1 MKTMHRKSMAAMSGG
16 GSTIAALTLALT
28 AVGAATAS
36 AATTSSIT
44 VADISTGRN
53 AYSTAWKWTGG
64 VAPANDSGKNYDFVI
79 ADGYDVFL
87 PDTHVALTFG
97 GNSVQFGA
105 SDFSSAGTLYIKGN
119 NRWVTFPDLRLYKGL
134 FSPAQNGAVGFT
146 GNATVY
152 STAEDP
158 FNFLMRLDYDSY
170 FNLVFTGGDTSAV
183 KFSGAYTKKSPI
195 FLYAD
200 QSATYSGSWIVEE
213 NVELRPSYNAS
224 YGAIRTSAQAFGK
237 APAAFNPKGVVLRSG
252 ATLRYEAANRTL
264 LATDN
269 RGLWLD
275 ADGASATYVLL
286 NGANHAFGWP
296 IGGAG
301 TFQLIGSGTFY
312 LSSECAVP
320 LSVTQLVSLHLL
332 SGAAVTNGLSS
343 VNPVAATVTVSA
355 DGASSTPIRLG
366 GTFDVPLPIGVALSQ
381 IPSVAATT
389 DIPVFVIDSASAS
402 QFTAADFDPWGV
414 AGAQTANADSIIFS
428 TDGNGDT
435 VVSVR
440 VFPFARSN
448 ASVGAIVT
456 MDNAGQWT
464 PVGIPS
470 AGGNYIVWNNN
481 LRTGGA
487 DLQNPYNVQGG
498 RFVLY
503 NPTGTTYYD
512 YQSKHHSTVFPFLR
526 LLDDTGFVPGHS
538 RADWTLALGGRV
550 DVRTSRSKYA
560 RLCASATNTRLD
572 ATLSGRGNLLLFPYN
587 GLFLEMAGDASA
599 FTGRVI
605 ASNYVDAATSTLKAS
620 SEANFGGNP
629 ETFTADAW
637 RLCANVT
644 FAPTA
649 DVVFDDPNR
658 GVTFAGGSSVDT
670 TSGDFAVETPV
681 VIEGAFAKNGD
692 GTFAYGA
699 GGASASGAAISV
711 NGGAL
716 KVQHADGLKGASV
729 SFADGA
735 MLAVDVGPDSPVLD
749 LSTTTL
755 SKAGAQYLVRIDRTA
770 NDDGSPRTIMTF
782 ADAASA
788 EAFVASAKTVRT
800 TGPKGV
806 LTVSGNVV
814 RVGITPFVLIVR

>member
-1 MKTMHRKSMAAMSGG
+1 MKTSQHRNTAGIVPTSLFASIALAAVS
-16 GSTIAALTLALT
+16 A
-28 AVGAATAS
+28 AS
-36 AATTSSIT
+36 AATTSLIT
-44 VADISTGRN
+44 VADSKSGRI
-53 AYSTAWKWTGG
+53 AYSTNGWWTGG
-64 VAPANDSGKNYDFVI
+64 VAPANDSGRNYDFVI

-87 PDTHVALTFG
+87 PETHVALTFG

-134 FSPAQNGAVGFT
+134 FRSAQNGWVGFA

-158 FNFLMRLDYDSY
+158 FNFLMKLDYDSY

-183 KFSGAYTKKSPI
+183 KFSGESTKKCPI

-200 QSATYSGSWIVEE
+200 QSATYSGSWIVGE
-213 NVELRPSYNAS
+213 NVEIRPSYNAS
-224 YGAIRTSAQAFGK
+224 YGSIRTSAQVFGK
-237 APAAFNPKGVVLRSG
+237 APATFNPKGIVLQSG
-252 ATLRYEAANRTL
+252 ATLRYEAAGRTF
-264 LATDN
+264 LASDN

-275 ADGASATYVLL
+275 AEGSSATYVLI

-301 TFQLIGSGTFY
+301 TFQLIGNGAFY

-355 DGASSTPIRLG
+355 DGTSSTPIRLG
-366 GTFDVPLPIGVALSQ
+366 GTFDVPGPIAVALSQ
-381 IPSVAATT
+381 IPSVVATT
-389 DIPVFVIDSASAS
+389 DIPVFVIDNASAS
-402 QFTAADFDPWGV
+402 QFTEADFDPWGV

-428 TDGNGDT
+428 TDASGDT

-448 ASVGAIVT
+448 ASAGAIVT
-456 MDNAGQWT
+456 MDNSGQWT
-464 PVGIPS
+464 PAGIPS

-498 RFVLY
+498 RFVLF
-503 NPTGTTYYD
+503 NPSGATYYD
-512 YQSKHHSTVFPFLR
+512 YQSKHYGTVFPFLR

-538 RADWTLALGGRV
+538 RADMTLALGGRV

-560 RLCASATNTRLD
+560 RLCATATNTRLD

-599 FTGRVI
+599 FVGRVI
-605 ASNYVDAATSTLKAS
+605 ASNYLDAATSTLKAS

-629 ETFTADAW
+629 ETFAEDAW
-637 RLCANVT
+637 HLCANVT

-649 DVVFDDPNR
+649 DVVFDDANR
-658 GVTFAGGSSVDT
+658 GVTLADGSSVDT
-670 TSGDFAVETPV
+670 TSGDFMVETPI
-681 VIEGAFAKNGD
+681 VIAGAFAKNGD

-711 NGGAL
+711 NGGTL

-735 MLAVDVGPDSPVLD
+735 MLAVDVGPERPVLD

-755 SKAGAQYLVRIDRTA
+755 SKAGAQYLVRIDRAA
-770 NDDGSPRTIMTF
+770 NDDGTPRAIMTF

-788 EAFVASAKTVRT
+788 EAFVANAKTVSG
-800 TGPKGV
+800 TGAKGS
-806 LTVSGNVV
+806 LTADGATVKC
-814 RVGITPFVLIVR
+814 GISPFVLVVR

>member
-1 MKTMHRKSMAAMSGG
+1 MKTSQHRNTAGIVPTSLFAA
-16 GSTIAALTLALT
+16 IVLAAAS
-28 AVGAATAS
+28 TAS

-44 VADISTGRN
+44 VADISSGRN

-64 VAPANDSGKNYDFVI
+64 VAPANDSGRNFDFVI
-79 ADGYDVFL
+79 ADGYDMFL
-87 PDTHVALTFG
+87 PDNNVALTFG

-146 GNATVY
+146 GNATVF
-152 STAEDP
+152 STTADP

-170 FNLVFTGGDTSAV
+170 FNLVFTGGDSSAV
-183 KFSGAYTKKSPI
+183 KFSGAYEKKSPI
-195 FLYAD
+195 ILYAD
-200 QSATYSGSWIVEE
+200 QSAMYSGSWIVGE
-213 NVELRPSYNAS
+213 NVEIRPSYHAS
-224 YGAIRTSAQAFGK
+224 YGAIRTSAQAFGM
-237 APAAFNPKGVVLRSG
+237 APATFNPKGVVLQSG
-252 ATLRYEAANRTL
+252 AMLRYEAAGRTF
-264 LATDN
+264 LASDN

-275 ADGASATYVLL
+275 ADGSSATYVLL
-286 NGANHAFGWP
+286 NGDNHWFGWP
-296 IGGAG
+296 IGGDG
-301 TFQLIGSGTFY
+301 TFQLVGSGTFY

-343 VNPVAATVTVSA
+343 VNPVAATVTVSS

-366 GTFDVPLPIGVALSQ
+366 GTFDVPGPIAVALSQ
-381 IPSVAATT
+381 IPSVASTT
-389 DIPVFVIDSASAS
+389 DIPVFVIDSASAG
-402 QFTAADFDPWGV
+402 QFTEADFDPWGV
-414 AGAQTANADSIIFS
+414 AGAQTANADSIVFS
-428 TDGNGDT
+428 TDASGDT

-448 ASVGAIVT
+448 EALSSIAL
-456 MDNAGQWT
+456 MDTAGHWT
-464 PVGIPS
+464 PSGIPS
-470 AGGNYIVWNNN
+470 AGGNYIAWDIN

-487 DLQNPYNVQGG
+487 DWQNPYNVQGG
-498 RFVLY
+498 RFVLF
-503 NPTGTTYYD
+503 NPSGAAYYD
-512 YQSKHHSTVFPFLR
+512 YQSKHYRTAFPFLR
-526 LLDDTGFVPGHS
+526 LLDDTGFVPMHTFPS
-538 RADWTLALGGRV
+538 RTLALDGRV

-560 RLCASATNTRLD
+560 RLCAYGTNMRQD
-572 ATLSGRGNLLLFPYN
+572 ATLSGRGNLLLFTHD
-587 GLFLEMAGDASA
+587 GLCLEMAGDATA
-599 FTGRVI
+599 FVGRVV
-605 ASNYVDAATSTLKAS
+605 ASNYLDAATSTLKAS

-629 ETFTADAW
+629 ETFMADAW
-637 RLCANVT
+637 HLCANVT

-658 GVTFAGGSSVDT
+658 GVTLAAGSSVDT

-681 VIEGAFAKNGD
+681 MIEGAFAKKGD

-711 NGGAL
+711 NGGTL

-735 MLAVDVGPDSPVLD
+735 MLAVDVGPGCPVLD
-749 LSTTTL
+749 LSTTAL
-755 SKAGAQYLVRIDRTA
+755 SKAGAQYLVRIDRAA
-770 NDDGSPRTIMTF
+770 NDNGTPRAIMTF

-788 EAFVASAKTVRT
+788 EAFVANAKTVRG
-800 TGPKGV
+800 TGTKGELIV
-806 LTVSGNVV
+806 DGAVV
-814 RVGITPFVLIVR
+814 KCGATPFVLVVR

>member
-1 MKTMHRKSMAAMSGG
+1 MKKSQHRNTAG
-16 GSTIAALTLALT
+16 IAPTTLFASIAL
-28 AVGAATAS
+28 VGAATAS

-44 VADISTGRN
+44 VADISSGRN
-53 AYSTAWKWTGG
+53 AYSTNGRWTGG
-64 VAPANDSGKNYDFVI
+64 VAPANDSGRNYDFVI

-87 PDTHVALTFG
+87 PETHVALTFG

-134 FSPAQNGAVGFT
+134 FRSAQNGAVGFT

-158 FNFLMRLDYDSY
+158 FNFLMKLDYDSY

-183 KFSGAYTKKSPI
+183 KFSGDSTKKCPI

-200 QSATYSGSWIVEE
+200 QSATYSGSWIVGE
-213 NVELRPSYNAS
+213 NVEIRPSYNAS
-224 YGAIRTSAQAFGK
+224 YGSIRTSAQVFGK
-237 APAAFNPKGVVLRSG
+237 APATFNPKGIVLQSG
-252 ATLRYEAANRTL
+252 ATLRYEAAGRTF
-264 LATDN
+264 LASDN

-275 ADGASATYVLL
+275 AEGSSATYFLI

-301 TFQLIGSGTFY
+301 TFQLIGSGAFY

-343 VNPVAATVTVSA
+343 VNPVAATVTVSS

-402 QFTAADFDPWGV
+402 QFTEADFDPWGV

-481 LRTGGA
+481 LRTGGS
-487 DLQNPYNVQGG
+487 DWQNPYNVQGG
-498 RFVLY
+498 RFVLF
-503 NPTGTTYYD
+503 NPSGATYYD
-512 YQSKHHSTVFPFLR
+512 DHSKHYDTVFPFLR
-526 LLDDTGFVPGHS
+526 LLDDTGFLPAHTFSS
-538 RADWTLALGGRV
+538 RTLALGGRV

-560 RLCASATNTRLD
+560 RLCASGTNARLD

-629 ETFTADAW
+629 ETFSADAW
-637 RLCANVT
+637 LLCANVT

-681 VIEGAFAKNGD
+681 VIAGAFAKNGT

-699 GGASASGAAISV
+699 GGATVASGAAISV
-711 NGGAL
+711 NGGAI

-749 LSTTTL
+749 LATTTL
-755 SKAGAQYLVRIDRTA
+755 SKAGAQYLVRIDRAA
-770 NDDGSPRTIMTF
+770 NDDGAPRAIMTF

-788 EAFVASAKTVRT
+788 EAFVASAQTVR
-800 TGPKGV
+800 GIGAKGELIV
-806 LTVSGNVV
+806 DGAVV
-814 RVGITPFVLIVR
+814 KCGSTPFVLVVR

>member
-1 MKTMHRKSMAAMSGG
+1 MKTSQHRNTAGIAPATLFAA
-16 GSTIAALTLALT
+16 IVLAAAS
-28 AVGAATAS
+28 TAS

-44 VADISTGRN
+44 VADISSGRN

-64 VAPANDSGKNYDFVI
+64 VAPANDSDKKFDFVV
-79 ADGYDVFL
+79 ANGYDVFL

-134 FSPAQNGAVGFT
+134 FSPAQNGAVGFN
-146 GNATVY
+146 GNATVH

-183 KFSGAYTKKSPI
+183 KFSGAYAKKSPI
-195 FLYAD
+195 ILYAD
-200 QSATYSGSWIVEE
+200 QSATYSGSWIVGE
-213 NVELRPSYNAS
+213 NVEIRPSYNAS
-224 YGAIRTSAQAFGK
+224 YGSIRTSAQAFGK
-237 APAAFNPKGVVLRSG
+237 APATFNPKGIVLQSG
-252 ATLRYEAANRTL
+252 STLRYEAANRAFL
-264 LATDN
+264 SSDN

-275 ADGASATYVLL
+275 AEGSSATYVLL

-301 TFQLIGSGTFY
+301 TFQLIGSGAFY

-320 LSVTQLVSLHLL
+320 LSVTQAVSLHLL
-332 SGAAVTNGLSS
+332 SGAAVTDGLSS

-355 DGASSTPIRLG
+355 DGTSSTPIRLG
-366 GTFDVPLPIGVALSQ
+366 GTFDVPGPIAVALSQ
-381 IPSVAATT
+381 IPSVVATT
-389 DIPVFVIDSASAS
+389 DIPVFVIDRASAG
-402 QFTAADFDPWGV
+402 QFTEADFDPWGV

-448 ASVGAIVT
+448 ASAGAIVT
-456 MDNAGQWT
+456 MDNSGQWT
-464 PVGIPS
+464 PAGIPS
-470 AGGNYIVWNNN
+470 AGGNYIVWNNY
-481 LRTGGA
+481 LRTGGS
-487 DLQNPYNVQGG
+487 DWQNPYNVQGG
-498 RFVLY
+498 RFVLF
-503 NPTGTTYYD
+503 NPSGATYYD
-512 YQSKHHSTVFPFLR
+512 YHSKHYDTVFPFLR
-526 LLDDTGFVPGHS
+526 LLDDTGFLPAHTFSS
-538 RADWTLALGGRV
+538 RTLALGGRV

-560 RLCASATNTRLD
+560 RLCASGTNARLD

-605 ASNYVDAATSTLKAS
+605 ASNYLDAATSTLKAS

-629 ETFTADAW
+629 ETFAEDAW
-637 RLCANVT
+637 HLCANVT

-658 GVTFAGGSSVDT
+658 GVTLAAGSSVDT
-670 TSGDFAVETPV
+670 TSGDFTVETPV
-681 VIEGAFAKNGD
+681 VIAGAFAKNGD

-699 GGASASGAAISV
+699 GGATVASGAAISV
-711 NGGAL
+711 NGGTL

-735 MLAVDVGPDSPVLD
+735 MLSVDVGPERPVLD

-755 SKAGAQYLVRIDRTA
+755 SKAGDLYLVRVDR
-770 NDDGSPRTIMTF
+770 DDGDDGTPRAIMEF

-788 EAFVASAKTVRT
+788 EAFVANAKTVSG
-800 TGPKGV
+800 TGAKGS
-806 LTVSGNVV
+806 LTADGATVKC
-814 RVGITPFVLIVR
+814 GISPFVLVVR

>member
-1 MKTMHRKSMAAMSGG
+1 MKTSQHRNTAGIAPATLFASIALAAVS
-16 GSTIAALTLALT
+16 A
-28 AVGAATAS
+28 AS

-44 VADISTGRN
+44 VADISSGRN

-64 VAPANDSGKNYDFVI
+64 VAPANDSDKKFDFVV
-79 ADGYDVFL
+79 ANGYDVFL

-134 FSPAQNGAVGFT
+134 FSPAQNGAVGFN

-183 KFSGAYTKKSPI
+183 KFSGAYAKKSPI
-195 FLYAD
+195 ILYAD
-200 QSATYSGSWIVEE
+200 QSATYSGSWIIGE
-213 NVELRPSYNAS
+213 NVEIRPSYNAS
-224 YGAIRTSAQAFGK
+224 YGSIRTSAQAFGK
-237 APAAFNPKGVVLRSG
+237 APATFNPKGIVLQSG
-252 ATLRYEAANRTL
+252 STLRYEAANRAFL
-264 LATDN
+264 SSDN

-275 ADGASATYVLL
+275 AEGSSATYVLL

-301 TFQLIGSGTFY
+301 TFQLIGSGAFY

-320 LSVTQLVSLHLL
+320 LSVTQAVSLHLL
-332 SGAAVTNGLSS
+332 SGAAVTDGLSS

-355 DGASSTPIRLG
+355 DGTSSTPIRLG
-366 GTFDVPLPIGVALSQ
+366 GTFDVPGPIAVALSQ
-381 IPSVAATT
+381 IPSVASTT
-389 DIPVFVIDSASAS
+389 DIPVFVIDRASAS
-402 QFTAADFDPWGV
+402 QFTEADFDPWGV

-448 ASVGAIVT
+448 ASAGAIVT
-456 MDNAGQWT
+456 MDNSGQWM
-464 PVGIPS
+464 PAGIPS

-498 RFVLY
+498 RFVLF
-503 NPTGTTYYD
+503 NPSGTTYYD
-512 YQSKHHSTVFPFLR
+512 YQSKHYRTVFPFLR

-560 RLCASATNTRLD
+560 RLCANSDNTRLD

-599 FTGRVI
+599 FVGRVI
-605 ASNYVDAATSTLKAS
+605 ASNYLDAATSTLKAS

-629 ETFTADAW
+629 ETFAEDAW
-637 RLCANVT
+637 LLCANVK

-658 GVTFAGGSSVDT
+658 GVTLADGSSVDT
-670 TSGDFAVETPV
+670 TSGDFTVETPV
-681 VIEGAFAKNGD
+681 VIAGAFAKNGD

-699 GGASASGAAISV
+699 GGATVASGAAISV
-711 NGGAL
+711 NGGAI

-749 LSTTTL
+749 LATTTL
-755 SKAGAQYLVRIDRTA
+755 SKEGAQYLVRIDRNA
-770 NDDGSPRTIMTF
+770 NDDGAPRAIMTF

-788 EAFVASAKTVRT
+788 EAFVANAKTVRG
-800 TGPKGV
+800 TGIKGELIV
-806 LTVSGNVV
+806 DGVV
-814 RVGITPFVLIVR
+814 VKCGSTPFVLVVR

>member
-1 MKTMHRKSMAAMSGG
+1 MRKLIIIICTAAFA
-16 GSTIAALTLALT
+16 TFT
-28 AVGAATAS
+28 AN
-36 AATTSSIT
+36 AATTSSIN
-44 VADISTGRN
+44 VADISSGRN
-53 AYSTAWKWTGG
+53 AYSTNWRWTGG
-64 VAPANDSGKNYDFVI
+64 VAPANDSGKDYDFVI
-79 ADGYDVFL
+79 ANGYDVFL

-105 SDFSSAGTLYIKGN
+105 SDFSSSGTLYIKGN

-152 STAEDP
+152 STAEAP

-252 ATLRYEAANRTL
+252 ATLRYEAANRTF

-332 SGAAVTNGLSS
+332 SGAVVTNGLSS

-355 DGASSTPIRLG
+355 DGTSSTPIRLG

-402 QFTAADFDPWGV
+402 QFKATDFDPWGV
-414 AGAQTANADSIIFS
+414 AGAQTANADLIVFS

-448 ASVGAIVT
+448 ASAGAIVT
-456 MDNAGQWT
+456 MDNSGQWT
-464 PVGIPS
+464 PAGIPS

-481 LRTGGA
+481 LRTGGT
-487 DLQNPYNVQGG
+487 DLQSPYNVQGG
-498 RFVLY
+498 RFVLF
-503 NPTGTTYYD
+503 NPSGATYYD
-512 YQSKHHSTVFPFLR
+512 YQSKHYGTVFPFLR

-560 RLCASATNTRLD
+560 RLCANSDNTRLD

-599 FTGRVI
+599 FVGRVI
-605 ASNYVDAATSTLKAS
+605 VSNYLDAATSTLKAS

-629 ETFTADAW
+629 ETFSADAW
-637 RLCANVT
+637 QLCANVT

-649 DVVFDDPNR
+649 DVVFNDANR
-658 GVTFAGGSSVDT
+658 GVTLEGGSSVDT
-670 TSGDFAVETPV
+670 TSGDFTVKTP
-681 VIEGAFAKNGD
+681 IIIAGAFAKNGV
-692 GTFAYGA
+692 GTFAYGE
-699 GGASASGAAISV
+699 GGVTASGAAISV

-716 KVQHADGLKGASV
+716 KVQHADALKGASV
-729 SFADGA
+729 SLADGA
-735 MLAVDVGPDSPVLD
+735 MLALDVGPNSPVID

-755 SKAGAQYLVRIDRTA
+755 SKSGTKYLVRIDRAA
-770 NDDGSPRTIMTF
+770 NDDGQPRTVMTF

-788 EAFVASAKTVRT
+788 AAFVESAKTVR
-800 TGPKGV
+800 GNGAKGV
-806 LTVSGNVV
+806 LVASGNA
-814 RVGITPFVLIVR
+814 VGVKIPGLVISFQ